1 MQGQRVYDPAGIS
14 VTMAAQSGGWG
25 GKTGL
30 YFVDLCNGN
39 PKLTDHARCIK
50 ARYNSGITNR
60 GGDNSGVLISPAG
73 MDKDAVLPM

>member
-1 MQGQRVYDPAGIS
+1 MQGQRVYDPSGIS

-39 PKLTDHARCIK
+39 PKLTTMHGASRPSVT
-50 ARYNSGITNR
+50 AG
-60 GGDNSGVLISPAG
+60 SPTGA
-73 MDKDAVLPM
+73 A